1 MPSITVDTIVKMP
14 VSQKLAIV
22 AALIVAIAALF
33 FYFIYFPDREKLK
46 AYHEELSKLHA
57 QYNEQQK
64 VLADLPRF
72 KKELKELQDR
82 FEESLKMLPN
92 SREIPALLTNISNLA
107 KECGL
112 EIMLFQPKPEV
123 PQDFYA
129 EIPVEMKLAGRYHD
143 YGYFYD
149 KLSKLPRIVNV
160 RDLVLDAKT
169 EKSGAFALNG
179 SFSAVTFKFIEKK
192 ETSASKKKDRGK
204 KKK

>member
-14 VSQKLAIV
+14 AGQKLAIV
-22 AALIVAIAALF
+22 AALIVGIAASF
-33 FYFIYFPDREKLK
+33 FYFIYFPNRETLK
-46 AYHEELSKLHA
+46 AHREELSKLRA

-92 SREIPALLTNISNLA
+92 SREIPSLLTNISNMA

-123 PQDFYA
+123 PQDFYS
-129 EIPVEMKLAGRYHD
+129 EIPVEMKLAGKYHD

-149 KLSKLPRIVNV
+149 KLSKLPRIVNI
-160 RDLVLDAKT
+160 RDLILDAKY
-169 EKSGAFALNG
+169 EKTGGLVLNG
-179 SFSAVTFKFIEKK
+179 SFTAVTFKFIEKK
-192 ETSASKKKDRGK
+192 ETSAPQKKDRGK

>member
-1 MPSITVDTIVKMP
+1 MPTISTDTILKMP
-14 VSQKLAIV
+14 TSQKLAIIGGI
-22 AALIVAIAALF
+22 IVAILISF
-33 FYFIYFPDREKLK
+33 FYFIYSPGRETLK
-46 AYHEELSKLHA
+46 ARQEELSKLRS

-92 SREIPALLTNISNLA
+92 SREIPSLLTNISNLA

-129 EIPVEMKLAGRYHD
+129 EIPVEMKVVGKYHD
-143 YGYFYD
+143 YGYFFD
-149 KLSKLPRIVNV
+149 KLAKLPRIVNV
-160 RDLVLDAKT
+160 KDIVLESKIDKT
-169 EKSGAFALNG
+169 GALSLNG
-179 SFSAVTFKFIEKK
+179 SFNAITFKFLEKK
-192 ETSASKKKDRGK
+192 EIAAPRKHQKGRAK
-204 KKK
+204 